1 MQSDEQ
7 RAPRPS
13 HGGEPRLRPSIGKI
27 NRGLPSQRCGERPSP
42 EVALGFAQF
51 DRGEFFE
58 QHETLEDAWIAETD
72 PIRYLYQGIL
82 QVGVGLYHLER
93 GNLQGARGMMGKGIV
108 QLEPFRPRCLGV
120 DIERFVAQARRCLQ
134 SVETLTDETLATFDR
149 SLMPRV
155 EFDG

>member
-27 NRGLPSQRCGERPSP
+27 HRCLPSQRCGERPSP

-51 DRGEFFE
+51 NRGEFFE

-120 DIERFVAQARRCLQ
+120 DVERFVAQARRCLQ
-134 SVETLTDETLATFDR
+134 SIETLTDETLATFDR

>member
-1 MQSDEQ
+1 VVPGTDSSPREVTAKHPKLVKALERLSSADLGSACATP
-7 RAPRPS
+7 AP
-13 HGGEPRLRPSIGKI
+13 
-27 NRGLPSQRCGERPSP
+27 P
-42 EVALGFAQF
+42 ELIKAMHEFNT
-51 DRGEFFE
+51 GEFFE

>member
-51 DRGEFFE
+51 NRGEFFE

-120 DIERFVAQARRCLQ
+120 DVERFVAQARRCLQ
-134 SVETLTDETLATFDR
+134 SIETLTDETLATFDR

>member
-51 DRGEFFE
+51 NRGEFFE

-134 SVETLTDETLATFDR
+134 SIETLTDETLATFDR

>member
-27 NRGLPSQRCGERPSP
+27 NRGLPSPRCGERPSP

-51 DRGEFFE
+51 NRGEFFE

-134 SVETLTDETLATFDR
+134 SIETLTDETLATFDR

>member
-51 DRGEFFE
+51 NRGEFFE

>member
-120 DIERFVAQARRCLQ
+120 DVERFVAQARRCLQ
-134 SVETLTDETLATFDR
+134 SIETLTDETLATFDR